1 MKLYRYRNL
10 VRRHWW
16 ILTLTIGI
24 GLLLEGY
31 VLFTKPQLFESLGQ
45 LVIREELIR
54 DNNTGGFQDT
64 TPNFIGT
71 AVEQLKSPIVLG
83 RARARVAQRYS
94 EEVAVIDGPAETVVL
109 RFLSAQS
116 GMDRVAYY
124 GAPLLLVL
132 SLVLHTRRQK
142 AIRSFGARN

>member
-1 MKLYRYRNL
+1 MASKGRAVIWLLAFWLLAVDLYTWGGL
-10 VRRHWW
+10 A
-16 ILTLTIGI
+16 LTPSIGKQLRDQASVQSPI
-24 GLLLEGY
+24 AATYLLLGR
-31 VLFTKPQLFESLGQ
+31 L
-45 LVIREELIR
+45 
-54 DNNTGGFQDT
+54 
-64 TPNFIGT
+64 
-71 AVEQLKSPIVLG
+71 AVHGVG
-83 RARARVAQRYS
+83 MDDRARARVAQRYS